1 MFSDNCVFSSLC
13 EEHTEGWKIQAMDP
27 HFDIYTMEQ
36 TKLCYSEN
44 EQRERERTSI
54 YFFFIFAQVFL
65 FNGSHKLNLIYFS
78 YIILKFNL
86 QIFLF
91 FFFSF
96 FLFYHFLYCI

>member
-1 MFSDNCVFSSLC
+1 MQIQQKGCCTKTCLRPLIIFSDNCVFSSLC

-44 EQRERERTSI
+44 AQRERENI
-54 YFFFIFAQVFL
+54 NI
-65 FNGSHKLNLIYFS
+65 
-78 YIILKFNL
+78 
-86 QIFLF
+86 

-96 FLFYHFLYCI
+96 LLKFFFLMAVIN